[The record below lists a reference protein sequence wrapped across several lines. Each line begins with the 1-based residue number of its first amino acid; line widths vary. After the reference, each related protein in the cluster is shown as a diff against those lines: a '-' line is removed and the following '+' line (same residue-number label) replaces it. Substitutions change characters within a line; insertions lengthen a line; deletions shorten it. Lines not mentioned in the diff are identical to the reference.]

1 MTTFTDRIYLTWLHV
16 NRRGGGPRPGYGA
29 RPHVSEAK
37 RREGYPSG
45 QLSPRP
51 RCGQSR
57 PARPMPATDA
67 TSRTGSLR
75 ANDAASRP
83 EKQDVLASQCALF
96 LPALEKS
103 STQSKA

>member
-1 MTTFTDRIYLTWLHV
+1 MSAFTERLYLTWLGS
-16 NRRGGGPRPGYGA
+16 NGCTQTRRGYGGY
-29 RPHVSEAK
+29 RPHVK
-37 RREGYPSG
+37 RREGYPIG
-45 QLSPRP
+45 QLLPRP
-51 RCGQSR
+51 SSGQSR

-75 ANDAASRP
+75 ATDAASRP
-83 EKQDVLASQCALF
+83 EKQAVLPSQRALF

>member
-1 MTTFTDRIYLTWLHV
+1 MSTFTDRLYLTWLDA
-16 NRRGGGPRPGYGA
+16 NRRGGCLRPGYGA

-45 QLSPRP
+45 QPSPHRS
-51 RCGQSR
+51 CGQSR

-67 TSRTGSLR
+67 TSRTGSQR

-83 EKQDVLASQCALF
+83 EKQAVLASQRALF